1 MQFMIQKLL
10 KLLGLKKEAEVKVEE
25 PNNVLILKQP
35 VNPQITDAVTQ
46 TPKAKTTKTDTEPKK
61 RGRPKK
67 SAK

>member
-10 KLLGLKKEAEVKVEE
+10 KLLGLKKELEVKAEE
-25 PNNVLILKQP
+25 SSNVLILKQP

-46 TPKAKTTKTDTEPKK
+46 KSNSPVASPKPKK

-67 SAK
+67 TAK

>member
-1 MQFMIQKLL
+1 MIQKLL

-46 TPKAKTTKTDTEPKK
+46 TPKASPEPKK

>member
-1 MQFMIQKLL
+1 MIQKLL

-46 TPKAKTTKTDTEPKK
+46 KPKAKTTKTVAEPKK